1 MTNFFN
7 FATSFTWINSKQL
20 KKLQEDAARYQYLR
34 DRISSEVIEGRG
46 PEAGAWID
54 CEDEDGSLTLITGD
68 DADEFIDSQIAKDK
82 HQIEL

>member
-34 DRISSEVIEGRG
+34 DRISSEVIDEV
-46 PEAGAWID
+46 GAWIE
-54 CEDEDGSLTLITGD
+54 CGDEDGSLTLITGD